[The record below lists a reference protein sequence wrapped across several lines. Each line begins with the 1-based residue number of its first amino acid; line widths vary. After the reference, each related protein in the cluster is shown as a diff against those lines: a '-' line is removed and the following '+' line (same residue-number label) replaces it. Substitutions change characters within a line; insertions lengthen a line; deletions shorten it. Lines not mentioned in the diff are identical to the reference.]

1 MQADSQET
9 GQTVRKKKKA
19 ATKRKVL
26 KVHGN
31 TPMSNVYSISDIS
44 KSFQP
49 PTLLPGD
56 SDEEENLDQ
65 FSLKLSD
72 RNKKKSKIP
81 KSDGVEKS
89 KAIDVEEI
97 GSSPIGTP
105 ESSPSNNRKV
115 SSPSPPPP
123 PPMELDKANDRRL
136 EKTVRSLD
144 KAYHIAVN
152 AQNWQSALTPSPVTQ
167 NYTRPDVDL
176 DGSFDVHREHIT
188 VKVRTRHGLR
198 RFEMDMYEPLIKI
211 IIALAEEE
219 NVDVNTLSLT
229 RSAEQ
234 LNEDDTPASLK
245 LKVTDILDCVII
257 HPSSVPTEDI
267 SELVPDEDKVELK
280 FQGQEKKS
288 VFSIKVVKDEKLK
301 RALESY
307 SDFLKKPLDSL
318 RFSFDGEEIGPMDTP
333 EKLDM
338 EEQGTI
344 DVTIC

>member
-1 MQADSQET
+1 MINLFIGFNIYVMLYTQQADSQET

-31 TPMSNVYSISDIS
+31 MPTFNVYSISDIS

-49 PTLLPGD
+49 PTLLLGD
-56 SDEEENLDQ
+56 SDQ

-97 GSSPIGTP
+97 GCSPIGTP

-198 RFEMDMYEPLIKI
+198 RFEMDML
-211 IIALAEEE
+211 
-219 NVDVNTLSLT
+219 
-229 RSAEQ
+229 
-234 LNEDDTPASLK
+234 LK
-245 LKVTDILDCVII
+245 ELRDCVII

-318 RFSFDGEEIGPMDTP
+318 RFSFDGEEVGPMDTP